1 MLNAAN
7 RQNAHLHRSSD
18 GRDRIRTA
26 TGRPLQHPFRKSPR
40 RYHIPEEKPDCI
52 RAVWHDAPYKR
63 DTYRDIKY
71 FFKVEALK
79 KLPALYI
86 CLLFIL
92 LLPFDAYAVTKEISV
107 VLTTDLTGVVSGRG

>member
-1 MLNAAN
+1 M
-7 RQNAHLHRSSD
+7 
-18 GRDRIRTA
+18 
-26 TGRPLQHPFRKSPR
+26 
-40 RYHIPEEKPDCI
+40 
-52 RAVWHDAPYKR
+52 
-63 DTYRDIKY
+63 
-71 FFKVEALK
+71 K